1 MDRKDP
7 RYYLNLPY
15 PENLI
20 RTVCADDEEIT
31 EDRIT
36 GLQYSLESMTDR
48 ELDVLDCRFRERK
61 SFREIADLFS
71 VPIERIRVIYDRSLR
86 KLRKTYRLPMIA
98 LGYDAS
104 RQAEEQ
110 AARAERGA
118 DEEAFIEAAEKT
130 GNPEVLTMAVRDLDL
145 SVRVLNRLEGSG
157 IESVR
162 DLWIISQRH
171 PKEYLRIRSLGEIGR
186 KEIDERLEHLGFIL
200 KGGTEN
206 G

>member
-171 PKEYLRIRSLGEIGR
+171 PKEYLRIRRLGEIGR

-200 KGGTEN
+200 EGGTEN

>member
-1 MDRKDP
+1 MDRKDT

-86 KLRKTYRLPMIA
+86 ILR
-98 LGYDAS
+98 
-104 RQAEEQ
+104 
-110 AARAERGA
+110 
-118 DEEAFIEAAEKT
+118 
-130 GNPEVLTMAVRDLDL
+130 
-145 SVRVLNRLEGSG
+145 
-157 IESVR
+157 
-162 DLWIISQRH
+162 
-171 PKEYLRIRSLGEIGR
+171 
-186 KEIDERLEHLGFIL
+186 
-200 KGGTEN
+200 
-206 G
+206 

>member
-1 MDRKDP
+1 MDRKDS

-48 ELDVLDCRFRERK
+48 ELDVLDYRFRERK
-61 SFREIADLFS
+61 TFREIADLFGIP
-71 VPIERIRVIYDRSLR
+71 VERIRVIYDRSLR
-86 KLRKTYRLPMIA
+86 KLRKTYRFPMIA

-104 RQAEEQ
+104 RQAKERAVE
-110 AARAERGA
+110 AERRK
-118 DEEAFIEAAEKT
+118 DEEAFEEAVEKT
-130 GNPEVLTMAVRDLDL
+130 GNPEVLDMSVQDLGL
-145 SVRVLNRLEGSG
+145 SVRVINRLEGSR

>member
-1 MDRKDP
+1 MARKDS

-130 GNPEVLTMAVRDLDL
+130 GNLEVLTMAVRDLDL

-162 DLWIISQRH
+162 ELWIISQRH

>member
-1 MDRKDP
+1 MDRKDT

>member
-1 MDRKDP
+1 MDRKES

-20 RTVCADDEEIT
+20 RTVCVDDEEIT

-48 ELDVLDCRFRERK
+48 ELDVLGYRFRERK
-61 SFREIADLFS
+61 TFREIADLFGI
-71 VPIERIRVIYDRSLR
+71 PAERVRVIYDKSLR

-104 RQAEEQ
+104 RQAKEQ
-110 AARAERGA
+110 ANEAERRE
-118 DEEAFIEAAEKT
+118 DEEAFEEAAEKT
-130 GNPEVLTMAVRDLDL
+130 GNPKVLDMSVQNLDL

>member
-1 MDRKDP
+1 MDRKDT
-7 RYYLNLPY
+7 RYYLYLPY

-130 GNPEVLTMAVRDLDL
+130 GNLEVLTMAVRDLDL

>member
-1 MDRKDP
+1 MDRKES

-20 RTVCADDEEIT
+20 RTVCVDDEEIT

-48 ELDVLDCRFRERK
+48 ELDVLDYRFRERK
-61 SFREIADLFS
+61 TFREIADLFGI
-71 VPIERIRVIYDRSLR
+71 PAERVRVIYDRTLR
-86 KLRKTYRLPMIA
+86 KLRKTYRFPMIA

-104 RQAEEQ
+104 RQAKERAVE
-110 AARAERGA
+110 AERRE
-118 DEEAFIEAAEKT
+118 DEEAFEEAVENT
-130 GNPEVLTMAVRDLDL
+130 GNLRVLDMSVRDLDL
-145 SVRVLNRLEGSG
+145 SVRVINRLEGNG

-186 KEIDERLEHLGFIL
+186 KEIDERLQHLGFIL

>member
-1 MDRKDP
+1 
-7 RYYLNLPY
+7 
-15 PENLI
+15 
-20 RTVCADDEEIT
+20 
-31 EDRIT
+31 
-36 GLQYSLESMTDR
+36 
-48 ELDVLDCRFRERK
+48 
-61 SFREIADLFS
+61 
-71 VPIERIRVIYDRSLR
+71 
-86 KLRKTYRLPMIA
+86 MIA

-130 GNPEVLTMAVRDLDL
+130 GNLEVLTMAVRDLDL

>member
-1 MDRKDP
+1 MDRKDT

-130 GNPEVLTMAVRDLDL
+130 GNLEVLTMAVRDLDL

>member
-130 GNPEVLTMAVRDLDL
+130 GNLEVLTMAVRDLDL

>member
-1 MDRKDP
+1 
-7 RYYLNLPY
+7 
-15 PENLI
+15 
-20 RTVCADDEEIT
+20 

>member
-1 MDRKDP
+1 MDRNDS

-48 ELDVLDCRFRERK
+48 ELDVLDYRFRERK
-61 SFREIADLFS
+61 SFREIADLFGR
-71 VPIERIRVIYDRSLR
+71 PAERVRVIYDRSLR
-86 KLRKTYRLPMIA
+86 KLRKTYRFPMIA

-110 AARAERGA
+110 AVETEKRK

-130 GNPEVLTMAVRDLDL
+130 GNPKVLDMSVRDLDL
-145 SVRVLNRLEGSG
+145 SVRVVNRMTENG

-162 DLWIISQRH
+162 DFWIISQRH
-171 PKEYLRIRSLGEIGR
+171 PKEYLRIRNLGEIGR
-186 KEIDERLEHLGFIL
+186 KEIEERLEQLGFIL

>member
-130 GNPEVLTMAVRDLDL
+130 GNLEVLTMAVRDLDL

-171 PKEYLRIRSLGEIGR
+171 LKEYLRIRSLGEIGR

>member
-1 MDRKDP
+1 MDRKDS

-20 RTVCADDEEIT
+20 RTVCIDDEEIT

-48 ELDVLDCRFRERK
+48 ELDVLDYRFRERK
-61 SFREIADLFS
+61 TFREIADQFGI
-71 VPIERIRVIYDRSLR
+71 PAERIRVIYDRSLR
-86 KLRKTYRLPMIA
+86 KLRKTYRFPMIA

-104 RQAEEQ
+104 LQAKERADE
-110 AARAERGA
+110 AERRE
-118 DEEAFIEAAEKT
+118 DEEAFEEAAEKT
-130 GNPEVLTMAVRDLDL
+130 GNPRVLDMSVRDLDL
-145 SVRVLNRLEGSG
+145 SVRVINRLEGSG

-162 DLWIISQRH
+162 DLWIISQKH
-171 PKEYLRIRSLGEIGR
+171 PKKYLRIRSLGEIGR
-186 KEIDERLEHLGFIL
+186 KEIDERLELLGFIL